1 MDVENSCIADL
12 WTKIL
17 PIIYTAKYNICP
29 PKDLRSSFCLRSS
42 FEKVSAYFYKLLST
56 NKGSQ
61 FANSITISL
70 CINFA

>member
-1 MDVENSCIADL
+1 MDVQNSCIADL

-17 PIIYTAKYNICP
+17 PIICP
-29 PKDLRSSFCLRSS
+29 PKDLRSNFCLRSS
-42 FEKVSAYFYKLLST
+42 FERVSAYFYKLLST
-56 NKGSQ
+56 YKGSQ

>member
-1 MDVENSCIADL
+1 MCGQKYCQL
-12 WTKIL
+12 F
-17 PIIYTAKYNICP
+17 PAKYNICP
-29 PKDLRSSFCLRSS
+29 PKDLRSS

-56 NKGSQ
+56 YKGSQ